1 MFSVDLGA
9 GVAVLPV
16 LSLLCHSWESLSKAS
31 GMGGGLLPTFCS
43 QDVSVAAGYVFLVVP
58 PPALLLV
65 GVLSLA
71 LQIEMWVNGPPQ
83 LPWCA
88 KSVTDLSL
96 HRATGR
102 GPVNLCSS
110 PIRQPT
116 APSES
121 GHKQPSCGN
130 GCSHAGM
137 NLCRFSG

>member
-1 MFSVDLGA
+1 MLLFFQCSPCFATLGN
-9 GVAVLPV
+9 
-16 LSLLCHSWESLSKAS
+16 LSLKPQGWE
-31 GMGGGLLPTFCS
+31 GGLLPTFCS

-102 GPVNLCSS
+102 GPVTCVLHQLGSPRLHQRVGTSS
-110 PIRQPT
+110 PLV
-116 APSES
+116 
-121 GHKQPSCGN
+121 
-130 GCSHAGM
+130 GM
-137 NLCRFSG
+137 GALMLA